1 MNDYPIVIFWS
12 PEDQAYIADIPDLQ
26 GCTADGATP
35 EEALREVLI
44 VKEMWLDV
52 AREDGRPLPEP
63 NRRLV
68 EVGG

>member
-12 PEDQAYIADIPDLQ
+12 PEDQAHIADIPNLQ

-63 NRRLV
+63 SRRLV

>member
-1 MNDYPIVIFWS
+1 MNDYLIVIFWS
-12 PEDQAYIADIPDLQ
+12 AEDRAYIADIPDLQ
-26 GCTADGATP
+26 GGSADGATP

-52 AREDGRPLPEP
+52 AREDERPLPEP
-63 NRRLV
+63 SRRLV

>member
-12 PEDQAYIADIPDLQ
+12 PEDRAYIADIPDLQ

-44 VKEMWLDV
+44 VKGMWLDV

-63 NRRLV
+63 SHRLV